1 MPTLEEAN
9 PEEANPFRRGGEM
22 AQNKK
27 VACLLATGYEDS
39 EFRIPYDRLLEA
51 GYRVDVIGVEAGQQ
65 LKGYKGKDA
74 IRVTHGIDEV
84 KPEDYGALLI
94 PGGHSPDQLRGDPRF
109 VTFVQ
114 AFDALDRPLAAVCH
128 GPQLL
133 MAAHLVK
140 GRTLTAWKT
149 VRGDLE
155 QIPGVHVKDE
165 PVVRDGNWITSR
177 KPDDL
182 PLFSDALLQTLE
194 ARA

>member
-1 MPTLEEAN
+1 
-9 PEEANPFRRGGEM
+9 M
-22 AQNKK
+22 AQGKK

-39 EFRIPYDRLLEA
+39 EFRVPYERLTQA
-51 GYRVDVIGVEAGQQ
+51 GYQVDVIGVEAGKE
-65 LKGYKGKDA
+65 LKGYKGKDSVKA
-74 IRVTHGIDEV
+74 THGIDQV
-84 KPEDYGALLI
+84 KPGDYAALLI
-94 PGGHSPDQLRGDPRF
+94 PGGHSPDQLRGDARF
-109 VTFVQ
+109 VKFVQ
-114 AFDALDRPLAAVCH
+114 EFDALKRPLAAVCH

-155 QIPGVHVKDE
+155 MIPDVHVKDE
-165 PVVRDGNWITSR
+165 AVVRDANWITSR

-182 PLFSDALLQTLE
+182 PMFSDALVQALE